1 MPRGDGTG
9 PMEQGAMTGRGL
21 GTCSRKRRFW
31 QNLGWKK
38 TPYSMN
44 AYPINLHSDDEKK
57 YLDEKIKALEVELNN
72 LKKNLSEL
80 EKEER

>member
-44 AYPINLHSDDEKK
+44 AYPINLHSDDEK
-57 YLDEKIKALEVELNN
+57 NT
-72 LKKNLSEL
+72 
-80 EKEER
+80 